1 MIELINVKKTYKAKK
16 TSDTVALDDIS
27 FKIPSKGLYFIT
39 GESGSGK
46 STLLNVLGGLDKIDS
61 GSIKV
66 GNINLENL
74 SKKDLVSYRNTC
86 VGFIFQDYNLFLEY
100 NVYDNVKLA
109 LELSNQNNNTDIDEI
124 LKRVGLYDLRLR
136 NINELSGGQRQRVA
150 IARALVKNP
159 KIILAD
165 EPTGNLDSATSR
177 QIMELLKEISEN
189 KCIIVVTHDKTLA
202 AEFGRGFITMQDG
215 KVINDTIVAL
225 KDDDKNIALR
235 TSNFKSRY
243 AFKFTLHNL
252 KMKPVKFVVTTIL
265 TAFALMCVCIMLTF
279 VFFDKNKFTEKTL
292 VDNNITKLAIEK
304 TNCRKEYDLDV
315 LCEPLYLQEGEDILK
330 LGSPVYNIFDMRLT
344 FGPTKE
350 DIYSTSSNEQQ
361 YNVVEIKNDN
371 ILNLYIGRL
380 PAKDDEIVIDKNIA
394 YTIMEYGIYNSNKEL
409 IKPNTFQDILNIT
422 TTLDKYPVT
431 IVGINEFP
439 NDEAFQDYRN
449 NTKVTKK
456 IADYFKGLSEYN
468 NIYVKGFIDNKEL
481 IYTEDELI
489 NRIVFTLN
497 DRQSESTIGSPIPS
511 NKVAYYNNKEYY
523 DMNFN
528 LSTNP
533 IQSNEIILD
542 ASTIL
547 NLYSTRIGY
556 LSKKFNTYQQEHNDL
571 TYNDALFAFTKD
583 IISEY
588 GSDFYVITFNSV
600 SSRKNVNN
608 YQELK
613 VVGITFEGESY
624 ISSDA
629 YNIFDHNKKGIEKI
643 YIGYDNQDELKSL
656 IKNYSYTGNIEDEGV
671 NYGLGGDLEN
681 GISSVIMFNNRVH
694 SYLVIIALVF
704 ILFASL
710 LIFNFISTT
719 ISYAK
724 KNIGI
729 LKSLGAKDKDI
740 YKIFGYEALIIATVS
755 FAIAIPLWNLACLLA
770 NKLFFSDY
778 TYLNCIEIGLLSP
791 LITLILSI
799 FVSGFMSIL
808 CCRKINKMQPVDA
821 ILNK

>member
-159 KIILAD
+159 EIILAD
-165 EPTGNLDSATSR
+165 EPTGNLDSVTSR
-177 QIMELLKEISEN
+177 QIMELLKEISED

-225 KDDDKNIALR
+225 KDDDKSITLR
-235 TSNFKSRY
+235 NSEFKNKY
-243 AFKFTLHNL
+243 AFKFTLHNIR
-252 KMKPVKFVVTTIL
+252 MRPFKFVLTTIL
-265 TAFALMCVCIMLTF
+265 TAFAL
-279 VFFDKNKFTEKTL
+279 TL
-292 VDNNITKLAIEK
+292 VCLMFTFIFHNDSSFTTKILTKYNVNKVAIRESDCLLSSDYVDCYEKYWQNNDEQ
-304 TNCRKEYDLDV
+304 V
-315 LCEPLYLQEGEDILK
+315 K
-330 LGSPVYNIFDMRLT
+330 LGSPSYKIYELSFDFGEIDEEDNTNMVIDNI
-344 FGPTKE
+344 
-350 DIYSTSSNEQQ
+350 
-361 YNVVEIKNDN
+361 VEIKNDN
-371 ILNLYIGRL
+371 ILSLFMGRL
-380 PAKDDEIVIDKNIA
+380 PENDTEVVIDKNIA
-394 YTIMEYGIYNSNKEL
+394 YTILKYGIYNSNDEL
-409 IKPNTFQDILNIT
+409 VKPATFDEIINLT
-422 TTLDKYPVT
+422 VKLGTYPVT
-431 IVGINEFP
+431 ITGINEFNSD
-439 NDEAFQDYRN
+439 NDFKTLRESS
-449 NTKVTKK
+449 KVPESLKK
-456 IADYFKGLSEYN
+456 DFETFTEDN

-481 IYTEDELI
+481 IYTEEEMLDKYSLLI
-489 NRIVFTLN
+489 NDTPFVDYVN
-497 DRQSESTIGSPIPS
+497 SIPT
-511 NKVAYYNNKEYY
+511 KEYYSDDISYY

-528 LSTNP
+528 LVNNP
-533 IQSNEIILD
+533 IAQNEIIVS
-542 ASTIL
+542 ATAIL
-547 NLYSTRIGY
+547 NARFSILGD
-556 LSKKFNTYQQEHNDL
+556 LGKLFNTYQQNHKNLDYDTAAFDFLKETLTSKPDILRVLLYNSNDIGFNKDL
-571 TYNDALFAFTKD
+571 TSLKIVGISFDGNTYISKD
-583 IISEY
+583 VNKITNHDKKRIDKVYLGFNNKSELSAIVKQYKYPLNIYTPGTYTTLVSDLGLSIANVNTAYHYIHPYLNIIS
-588 GSDFYVITFNSV
+588 
-600 SSRKNVNN
+600 
-608 YQELK
+608 
-613 VVGITFEGESY
+613 
-624 ISSDA
+624 
-629 YNIFDHNKKGIEKI
+629 
-643 YIGYDNQDELKSL
+643 
-656 IKNYSYTGNIEDEGV
+656 
-671 NYGLGGDLEN
+671 
-681 GISSVIMFNNRVH
+681 
-694 SYLVIIALVF
+694 LVF
-704 ILFASL
+704 VLFASL

-719 ISYAK
+719 ITYAK

-729 LKSLGAKDKDI
+729 LKSLGAKDTDI
-740 YKIFGYEALIIATVS
+740 YKIFSYEAIVIAGVAFTLS
-755 FAIAIPLWNLACLLA
+755 IPLWQIACNLS

-778 TYLNCIEIGLLSP
+778 TFVGGIEINILAPLVTLLLSV
-791 LITLILSI
+791 ILSWLL
-799 FVSGFMSIL
+799 SIS

>member
-159 KIILAD
+159 EIILAD
-165 EPTGNLDSATSR
+165 EPTGNLDSVTSR
-177 QIMELLKEISEN
+177 QIMELLKEISED

-215 KVINDTIVAL
+215 KVINDTVVAL
-225 KDDDKNIALR
+225 KDDDKSITLR
-235 TSNFKSRY
+235 NSEFKNKY
-243 AFKFTLHNL
+243 AFKFTLHNIR
-252 KMKPVKFVVTTIL
+252 MRPFKFVLTTIL
-265 TAFALMCVCIMLTF
+265 TAFAL
-279 VFFDKNKFTEKTL
+279 TL
-292 VDNNITKLAIEK
+292 VCLMFTFIFHNDSSFTTKILTKYNVSKVAIRESDCLLSSDYVDCYEKYWQNNDEQ
-304 TNCRKEYDLDV
+304 V
-315 LCEPLYLQEGEDILK
+315 K
-330 LGSPVYNIFDMRLT
+330 LGSPSYKIYELSFDFGERDEEDNTNMVIDNI
-344 FGPTKE
+344 
-350 DIYSTSSNEQQ
+350 
-361 YNVVEIKNDN
+361 VEIKNDN
-371 ILNLYIGRL
+371 ILSLFMGRL
-380 PAKDDEIVIDKNIA
+380 PENDTEVVIDKNIA
-394 YTIMEYGIYNSNKEL
+394 YTILKYGIYNSNDEL
-409 IKPNTFQDILNIT
+409 VKPATFDEIINLT
-422 TTLDKYPVT
+422 VKLGTYPVT
-431 IVGINEFP
+431 ITGINEFNSD
-439 NDEAFQDYRN
+439 NDFKTLRESS
-449 NTKVTKK
+449 KVPESLKK
-456 IADYFKGLSEYN
+456 DFETFTEDN

-624 ISSDA
+624 ISSAA

-724 KNIGI
+724 KNVGI

-791 LITLILSI
+791 LLTLILSI